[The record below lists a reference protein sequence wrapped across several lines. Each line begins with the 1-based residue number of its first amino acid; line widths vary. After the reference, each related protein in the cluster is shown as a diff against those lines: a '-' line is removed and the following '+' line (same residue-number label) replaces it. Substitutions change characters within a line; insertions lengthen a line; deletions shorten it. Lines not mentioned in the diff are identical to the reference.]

1 MRTMTLI
8 SNDRVQKNITVPTNI
23 ATQYVHTRTFNKYQ
37 LSDPRDATCGV
48 RASTVSV
55 IKLVV
60 DRCRYCQLS

>member
-1 MRTMTLI
+1 LRTMTLI

-55 IKLVV
+55 IN
-60 DRCRYCQLS
+60 